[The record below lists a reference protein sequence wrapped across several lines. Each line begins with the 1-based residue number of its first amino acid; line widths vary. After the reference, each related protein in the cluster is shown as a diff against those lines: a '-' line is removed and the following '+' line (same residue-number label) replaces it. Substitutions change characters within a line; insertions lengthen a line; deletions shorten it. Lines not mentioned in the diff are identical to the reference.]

1 MTDAMNHI
9 QTTRRICAGL
19 ILALLASPSSFA
31 DEFRWWDTVYI
42 NGSVASVRTEPL
54 DNAPIA
60 AKLPIGTDATYIG
73 SPSEVAA
80 GPNKECGG
88 ADPHRDHKWSCI
100 CVTSLRV
107 DYGVHWCGWVARD
120 FLAAKQIRLADIIA
134 EYDKTP
140 ADQITERRKWAE
152 RAVALDPLSAQAR
165 ERLIDVLEK
174 LNDTKALEATKRSF
188 DSYSASQPRA
198 TGAKLIFF
206 FDGRYLEPIAELKEG
221 QLAFRDFDQSANYEF
236 RSRGRFYNLHSDG
249 RKIGTVVTEAQF
261 DCRVQQCPQQTIA
274 RAVLTD
280 TTTDVVSGLATNFA
294 LSNADRSTRKA
305 SKNEEAALQKMG
317 TTLVKSSKL
326 SPKAKKIFLASI
338 QKSDSSPILAIGAL
352 GRDRRVML
360 IGNWTI
366 GSMNDAHYG
375 DVDDVY
381 ESILIIAEQQKDG
394 TFRLA
399 SGSGSIAD
407 SGCSFANHLDI
418 DGDGV
423 DEILLSC
430 DQLEGQYSYAL
441 AKRVEGKWQ
450 ITYGPARN

>member
-1 MTDAMNHI
+1 MTDAMNHM
-9 QTTRRICAGL
+9 QTIRRNCAGV

-31 DEFRWWDTVYI
+31 DEFRWWDTVYV

-88 ADPHRDHKWSCI
+88 ADPNRDHKWSCI
-100 CVTSLRV
+100 CVTSLRI
-107 DYGVHWCGWVARD
+107 DYGVHWCGWVARNL
-120 FLAAKQIRLADIIA
+120 LAGKQPRLADIIA

-140 ADQITERRKWAE
+140 ADQITERRRWAE
-152 RAVALDPLSAQAR
+152 RAVALNPLSAQAR

-174 LNDTKALEATKRSF
+174 LNDTKAIEAAKRSF

-221 QLAFRDFDQSANYEF
+221 ELAFRAFEQSANYEF
-236 RSRGRFYNLHSDG
+236 RSRGHFYNLYSDG
-249 RKIGTVVTEAQF
+249 RKIGTVVTEAEF
-261 DCRVQQCPQQTIA
+261 DCRVQRCPQQTIA
-274 RAVLTD
+274 RSVVTD
-280 TTTDVVSGLATNFA
+280 TATDVVSGLATNFA
-294 LSNADRSTRKA
+294 LSNADRFPRKA

-317 TTLVKSSKL
+317 TALVRSSKL
-326 SPKAKKIFLASI
+326 SAKAKKTFLASI
-338 QKSDSSPILAIGAL
+338 QQSNSSPVLAIGAL
-352 GRDRRVML
+352 GRDGRVIL

-399 SGSGSIAD
+399 SGSGSIAE
-407 SGCSFANHLDI
+407 SGCSYANHVDV
-418 DGDGV
+418 DGDGI
-423 DEILLSC
+423 DEILLGC
-430 DQLEGQYSYAL
+430 NQLEGQYSYAF
-441 AKRVEGKWQ
+441 AKRVEGKWR
-450 ITYGPARN
+450 ITYGPPRN